1 MKQTFPAIIA
11 PIILNLAYAQA
22 NTFASPTSVSVV
34 IEATEPQPTATF
46 KAMQIDSAYLLALD
60 WLDLSK
66 TVLPSAQPLAK
77 VPRGG
82 ARSFFMRKADAC
94 SSGTLFLRGA

>member
-34 IEATEPQPTATF
+34 VEATEPQPTATF
-46 KAMQIDSAYLLALD
+46 KAVQINSAHLLALD

-66 TVLPSAQPLAK
+66 TVLPNAQPLSAEE
-77 VPRGG
+77 
-82 ARSFFMRKADAC
+82 RSSINDFFW
-94 SSGTLFLRGA
+94 SHF